1 MGGILSPHEC
11 AVRLLTGNML
21 SRGCDPGGVY
31 SPFYIYILVF
41 PQDLL
46 IEVVILTNINLSS
59 KTENKTDPITP
70 EKLLK
75 WIGILILVTRI

>member
-1 MGGILSPHEC
+1 
-11 AVRLLTGNML
+11 ML

-31 SPFYIYILVF
+31 STFYIYISVF

-70 EKLLK
+70 GKLLK
-75 WIGILILVTRI
+75 WIGVLILVTCIEFVTHDFLCNT

>member
-1 MGGILSPHEC
+1 
-11 AVRLLTGNML
+11 ML

-46 IEVVILTNINLSS
+46 IEVVIITNINLSS
-59 KTENKTDPITP
+59 ETENKTDPITP
-70 EKLLK
+70 GKLLK
-75 WIGILILVTRI
+75 LIGVLIIITRIDFVTHDFLCNT